1 MRFKTALLSLLI
13 LICPLA
19 CCYGQL
25 SFSGVNGERG
35 YSAMRAVFRWDSD
48 AGIILTPSY
57 EYYRMDDD
65 PDVEKTGTAQR
76 YGLRGAYELTDDWQV
91 FAGTYWSPLAVGDEG
106 VQYFTGILWMPFY
119 KGKLL
124 ANPQIGLQVGQ
135 KRYKVLADDI
145 HFTLEEPFK
154 ETETNMAV
162 QGSIDIGHWNLKGA
176 WQKVLK
182 YNTEPPEDVW
192 FSWADVPFM
201 TAVIQGFIREA
212 TALRV
217 SYHTPIV
224 SPYATYVRYQYAE
237 EDKPSAAVNAGLL
250 LHWGE
255 TTISGG
261 VEVFEPRQKNNRR
274 TFFSMSVEV
283 PFL

>member
-1 MRFKTALLSLLI
+1 MRFKAVVLSLLI
-13 LICPLA
+13 LVCPCAL
-19 CCYGQL
+19 CYGQL

-76 YGLRGAYELTDDWQV
+76 YGLRGAYELTDDWQI
-91 FAGTYWSPLAVGDEG
+91 FAGTYWRPPSVGDRG
-106 VQYFTGILWMPFY
+106 VQYFTGIRWAPFY
-119 KGKLL
+119 KSTLFS
-124 ANPQIGLQVGQ
+124 NPQVSLQVGQ
-135 KRYKVLADDI
+135 GRYKVWVDSLHRGLPD
-145 HFTLEEPFK
+145 PFK
-154 ETETNMAV
+154 EVETNMAV
-162 QGSIDIGHWNLKGA
+162 QGSIDVGHWNLKGA

-182 YNTEPPEDVW
+182 YSTPQREDVS

-201 TAVIQGFIREA
+201 TAVIQGFIRDA
-212 TALRV
+212 AALRI
-217 SYHTPIV
+217 SYQTPIV
-224 SPYATYVRYQYAE
+224 SPYATYVRYQYGAA
-237 EDKPSAAVNAGLL
+237 DDPSAAVNAGLFL
-250 LHWGE
+250 RWGE
-255 TTISGG
+255 TVISGG
-261 VEVFEPRQKNNRR
+261 VEVFEPRQENNRR